1 MSFFRAG
8 LALCLLFVTA
18 LNAEEFNINVGDT
31 VSDGVPAP
39 GAGRLATAQESDFY
53 SFTGTAGQLVFAE
66 PLAQD
71 AAYQNTLRWQL
82 IRPNGLTVF
91 SAFFAT
97 VQGRVVL
104 PDTGIYKI
112 RVFTDGTN
120 PAHIGAYSF
129 RLLPIPPD
137 QTFPLTI
144 GQTIS
149 DGVPAAGAGRL
160 EVPGA
165 EDKYTFNATAGDLV
179 FFESLSQAA
188 AFKQNLRW
196 QLLRPNGI
204 ALFSSFFA
212 TTQGRVLLPDTGQYT
227 VRIFT
232 AANDSTWFGDYSFR
246 TRPIAPDQTFPYTIG
261 TLVTNGIP
269 TAGAGRLEDP
279 GAEDRYTFSGTAG
292 QIIFFES
299 LNQAP
304 AFANNLRWQLI
315 RPNGLTVFSSF
326 FSNTQGRT
334 VLPDTGEYTIR
345 IFTAA
350 NDSKWFGDYSF
361 RTQGIAQDQ
370 TFPYSIG
377 TVVSDGV
384 PSPGA
389 GKLEEPGAVDTYTFT
404 ATAGEVV
411 FFESISQAPAFSNN
425 LRWQLLAPNGLAVFS
440 SFFANSQGRTVLPTA
455 GEYKLRIFTDGNQAA
470 WVGPY
475 SFSTRLVGDQEIPIR
490 VGDII
495 SDGKPS
501 PGAGRIET
509 PGSED
514 IYTFSGRT
522 GDIVYFEALSQAA
535 AFQHGLRW
543 QLLRPSGAPPPIFSA
558 FFEGYQ
564 NRIILPED
572 GVYKIRV
579 FTDANNATWI
589 GDYSFRTYA
598 RVFAAEDNAST
609 VPDRPVSIPL
619 AKLLFNDRPE
629 NSNDTLEIALPAT
642 TTTEGGTVSLASSAI
657 LYTPKA
663 GFTGQD
669 RFTYRLLGDFGG
681 TNDTFVNVAVTPL
694 ADDLA
699 TVVNWARR
707 DNQTIE
713 VDLMAQP
720 NTDYQLQSST
730 DLKTWVPLRVIA
742 GSIADPM
749 TFTFGTAND
758 PRQTFFRASRVL
770 SASP

>member
-1 MSFFRAG
+1 MSFFRSG
-8 LALCLLFVTA
+8 LALCLLFVTS
-18 LNAEEFNINVGDT
+18 LNAEDFNINVGDT

-53 SFTGTAGQLVFAE
+53 SFTGMVGELLFAE
-66 PLAQD
+66 PLTQD
-71 AAYQNTLRWQL
+71 ASYQNTLRWQL
-82 IRPNGLTVF
+82 IRPNGLMVF

-104 PDTGIYKI
+104 PETGVYKI

-129 RLLPIPPD
+129 RLLPIPAD
-137 QTFPLTI
+137 QTFPITI
-144 GQTIS
+144 GQTVS
-149 DGVPAAGAGRL
+149 PGVPAPGAGRL

-165 EDKYTFNATAGDLV
+165 EDTYTFDAIAGDLV
-179 FFESLSQAA
+179 FFESISQAA

-196 QLLRPNGI
+196 QLLRPNGMT
-204 ALFSSFFA
+204 LFSSFFA
-212 TTQGRVLLPDTGQYT
+212 NTQGRVLLPDTGRYT

-232 AANDSTWFGDYSFR
+232 SANDSSWFGDYSFR

-269 TAGAGRLEDP
+269 APGAGRLEDP

-315 RPNGLTVFSSF
+315 RPNNLPVFSSF
-326 FSNTQGRT
+326 FANTQGRT
-334 VLPDTGEYTIR
+334 VLPDTGIYTIR
-345 IFTAA
+345 IFTDAT
-350 NDSKWFGDYSF
+350 DPKRFGDYSF

-370 TFPYSIG
+370 TFPYAIG

-384 PSPGA
+384 PAPGA
-389 GKLEEPGAVDTYTFT
+389 GKLEDPGAVDAYTFT
-404 ATAGEVV
+404 ATAGQVV
-411 FFESISQAPAFSNN
+411 FFESISQAPAFNNN
-425 LRWQLLAPNGLAVFS
+425 LRWQLLAPNGQMVFS
-440 SFFANSQGRTVLPTA
+440 SFFANSQGRTVLPVA
-455 GEYKLRIFTDGNQAA
+455 GEYKLSVFTDGNQAA

-475 SFSTRLVGDQEIPIR
+475 SFSTRAVGDQEIPIGI
-490 VGDII
+490 GDII

-514 IYTFSGRT
+514 IYTFTGRA
-522 GDIVYFEALSQAA
+522 GDIVYFETLNQAA
-535 AFQHGLRW
+535 AFQHALRW

-558 FFEGYQ
+558 FFEGFQ

-572 GVYKIRV
+572 GIYKIRV
-579 FTDANNATWI
+579 FTDANNPTWI

-598 RVFAAEDNAST
+598 RVFAGEDNAST
-609 VPDRPVSIPL
+609 MPDRPVSIPV
-619 AKLLFNDRPE
+619 AKLLFNDRSE
-629 NSNDTLEIALPAT
+629 NSNDTLEITLPAT
-642 TTTEGGTVSLASSAI
+642 TTTEGGTVSLASTAI

-663 GFTGQD
+663 GFSGQD

-681 TNDTFVNVAVTPL
+681 TNDTSVNVAVTPL

-699 TVVNWARR
+699 TVVNWAWRENR
-707 DNQTIE
+707 SIE

-720 NTDYQLQSST
+720 NTNYELQSST
-730 DLKTWVPLRVIA
+730 DLKTWLPLRIIA

-749 TFTFGTAND
+749 TFTFSTTGG
-758 PRQTFFRASRVL
+758 PHETFFRAPRV
-770 SASP
+770 SAPPP